1 MQRSANSTATRES
14 PGKRMY
20 TQKDAPF
27 NAAILSFLDS
37 ELEAAFRADYF
48 EKNIRTIRLYLL
60 LGFILYGL
68 FGIHDYLIIPEI
80 LPQALSIRF
89 LLVCP
94 LLLGIFLFS
103 YSKNYSRVLQPS
115 LFLAGFAA
123 GAGIIAIGVQATAPG
138 NYLYFS
144 GLLLCL
150 LFYFRLRFFPASL
163 LSWSIFFLY
172 ETAAIITMETPT
184 PLLISNS
191 LVFFSFL
198 LTGMLACYSMERY
211 YRSDFLL
218 RRTIQLRNLEISA
231 SNQALQQEM
240 LSHRQAVADK
250 IRLQAQLSQG
260 AKMEALGQLAGG
272 IAHEF
277 VNILTAVAGY
287 AIYLQMKMDK
297 ADPLNSYT
305 EKIITSANRA
315 ARLTH
320 DLLTFKR
327 KKQSDPKI
335 SSLNEIILKAENFLP
350 LIAGRKVRVS
360 ITTCDSPL
368 IALADEVLLEQV
380 LVNLVANARDAMP
393 DGGVLAITTDLVE
406 MKRETTLASGT
417 AQPGRYGRISVTD
430 LGIGMTDS
438 TQARIF
444 EPFFTTKELENGTG
458 LGLTMISDVVRL
470 HNGYIDFSSRIGSGT
485 TFRIVIPLVSE
496 ENL

>member
-1 MQRSANSTATRES
+1 
-14 PGKRMY
+14 MY
-20 TQKDAPF
+20 TQKDTPF
-27 NAAILSFLDS
+27 NAATLSFRDS
-37 ELEAAFRADYF
+37 KLEAAFRADYF
-48 EKNIRTIRLYLL
+48 EKNIRTIRRCLL
-60 LGFILYGL
+60 LGFLLYGL

-80 LPQALSIRF
+80 LPQALIIRF

-103 YSKNYSRVLQPS
+103 YSNNYCQTLQPS

-123 GAGIIAIGVQATAPG
+123 GAGIIAIGIQATAPG

-172 ETAAIITMETPT
+172 EAAAVITMETPA

-191 LVFFSFL
+191 LIFFSFL
-198 LTGMLACYSMERY
+198 ITGMLTCYSTERH

-231 SNQALQQEM
+231 ANRALQQEM
-240 LSHRQAVADK
+240 LSHKLAVAEK
-250 IRLQAQLSQG
+250 IRLQAQLSQ
-260 AKMEALGQLAGG
+260 AEKMEALGQLACG

-277 VNILTAVAGY
+277 TNILTAVVGY
-287 AIYLQMKMDK
+287 ANYLQIKMDK

-305 EKIITSANRA
+305 GKIITSANRA
-315 ARLTH
+315 ARLTN

-327 KKQSDPKI
+327 KKKSNPRI
-335 SSLNEIILKAENFLP
+335 SCLNEIILKAENFLP

-380 LVNLVANARDAMP
+380 LVNLAANARDAMP
-393 DGGVLAITTDLVE
+393 DGGLLAITTDLVE
-406 MKRETTLASGT
+406 MKRETTFASGT
-417 AQPGRYGRISVTD
+417 AQPGRYGRLSVTD
-430 LGIGMTDS
+430 MGIGMTDS
-438 TQARIF
+438 TRARIF

-458 LGLTMISDVVRL
+458 LGLTMIYGVVKL
-470 HNGYIDFSSRIGSGT
+470 HNGFIDFSSRIGNGT
-485 TFRIVIPLVSE
+485 TFRIVIPLVSGE
-496 ENL
+496 